1 MHLISLF
8 ASSLSTEYI
17 ISFPF
22 LSPVT
27 SPSDFNFAPEREG
40 LQTNVIID
48 GEIMEKDL
56 KSVGMTK
63 KELERQ
69 VREKGEK
76 IEKIMLATV
85 DEKKQ
90 LTIFTN

>member
-1 MHLISLF
+1 
-8 ASSLSTEYI
+8 
-17 ISFPF
+17 
-22 LSPVT
+22 
-27 SPSDFNFAPEREG
+27 
-40 LQTNVIID
+40 
-48 GEIMEKDL
+48 MEKDL

-76 IEKIMLATV
+76 IVKIMLATV

-90 LTIFTN
+90 LTIFTD

>member
-1 MHLISLF
+1 
-8 ASSLSTEYI
+8 
-17 ISFPF
+17 
-22 LSPVT
+22 
-27 SPSDFNFAPEREG
+27 
-40 LQTNVIID
+40 
-48 GEIMEKDL
+48 MEKDL

-90 LTIFTN
+90 LTIFTD